1 MFYRGFLM
9 LRTIFI
15 IFFLILFFT
24 IGQITLLIG
33 FVINIFNKELCL
45 KFYRSVVK
53 FVLNV
58 IFILSGY
65 KLEIKN
71 KSNIEYVNRLNE
83 PILFISN
90 HRSIFDLIV
99 SYIIIDKPICFIAKI
114 ELSKIPLFSLWMKN
128 IGCLFL
134 DRNDIRQGM
143 QVVLNAIEQIKSGN
157 SVFICPEGTRNKS
170 DDKYDLLEFKE
181 GSFSIAKKT
190 DCRIVPIAILYEKDV
205 FEKTFPFITKNN
217 IIFRIDMG
225 YYPNEI
231 TNDTQ
236 LSKYT
241 YDIVKNMLNQC

>member
-1 MFYRGFLM
+1 MI
-9 LRTIFI
+9 RTIFI
-15 IFFLILFFT
+15 IIFLFLFFT

-45 KFYRSVVK
+45 KFNRSVVK

-190 DCRIVPIAILYEKDV
+190 DCRIVPIAILYKKDV
-205 FEKTFPFITKNN
+205 FEKTFPFIKNN
-217 IIFRIDMG
+217 TIYFNIDTG
-225 YYPNEI
+225 YYTKDNKSELNI
-231 TNDTQ
+231 SQ
-236 LSKYT
+236 YSYK
-241 YDIVKNMLNQC
+241 IVKNMLKQY